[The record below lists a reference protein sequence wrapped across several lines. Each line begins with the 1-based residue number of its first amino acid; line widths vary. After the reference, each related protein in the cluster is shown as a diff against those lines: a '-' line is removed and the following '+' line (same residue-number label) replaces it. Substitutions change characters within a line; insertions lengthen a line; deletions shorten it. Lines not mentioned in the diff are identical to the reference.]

1 MYITKDRPS
10 KTSYYRKLDQML
22 KNLLRR
28 QNPLELVFKDIS
40 TFDSQNLINESLVK
54 ETEIREN
61 DTANELVKIT
71 LNLLDI
77 ELHLKLNNLEK
88 LNDSLDGKKRWRWRW
103 FVQQQKQ
110 KKIISPGIPNFE
122 LNNIQSEI
130 SNFPLLN

>member
-103 FVQQQKQ
+103 FVQQQQQ

-130 SNFPLLN
+130 SSFPLLN

>member
-1 MYITKDRPS
+1 MQEDTDMYITKDRPS

-88 LNDSLDGKKRWRWRW
+88 LNDSLDGKKR
-103 FVQQQKQ
+103 
-110 KKIISPGIPNFE
+110 
-122 LNNIQSEI
+122 
-130 SNFPLLN
+130 

>member
-103 FVQQQKQ
+103 FVQQQQQ

>member
-1 MYITKDRPS
+1 MQEDTDMYITKDRPS
-10 KTSYYRKLDQML
+10 KTSCCRKLDQML

-40 TFDSQNLINESLVK
+40 TFVSQNLINESLVK

-88 LNDSLDGKKRWRWRW
+88 LNDSLDGKKR
-103 FVQQQKQ
+103 
-110 KKIISPGIPNFE
+110 
-122 LNNIQSEI
+122 
-130 SNFPLLN
+130 

>member
-10 KTSYYRKLDQML
+10 KTSYCRKLDQML

-61 DTANELVKIT
+61 DTASELVKIT

-103 FVQQQKQ
+103 FVQQQQQ

>member
-10 KTSYYRKLDQML
+10 KTSCCRKLDQML

-28 QNPLELVFKDIS
+28 QNPLELVCKDIS
-40 TFDSQNLINESLVK
+40 TFVSQNLINESLVK

-61 DTANELVKIT
+61 DTASELVKIT

-88 LNDSLDGKKRWRWRW
+88 LNDTLDGKKR
-103 FVQQQKQ
+103 
-110 KKIISPGIPNFE
+110 
-122 LNNIQSEI
+122 
-130 SNFPLLN
+130 